1 MHCFVNVEMTY
12 FDIVHMMLD
21 YDCMMR
27 WLVVLDRMHRFD
39 VADMMQD
46 FLVIVGMMHCF
57 VNANMNGYGKMYTGL
72 F

>member
-57 VNANMNGYGKMYTGL
+57 VNAIEKRQPRCGW
-72 F
+72 

>member
-1 MHCFVNVEMTY
+1 M
-12 FDIVHMMLD
+12 IVRLVGWLVVGG
-21 YDCMMR
+21 C

-57 VNANMNGYGKMYTGL
+57 VNANMNGYGKMYTRL